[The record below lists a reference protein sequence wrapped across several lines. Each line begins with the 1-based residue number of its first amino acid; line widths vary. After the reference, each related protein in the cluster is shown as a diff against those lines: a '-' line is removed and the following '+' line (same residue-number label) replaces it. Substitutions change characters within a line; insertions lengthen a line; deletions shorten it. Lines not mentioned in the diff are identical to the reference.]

1 MIIDTLVEF
10 CNATAL
16 PTSTS
21 SDSVLIGN
29 VANINPVLKNTLVDA
44 GNGRPIYWVLV
55 VTTAVAGVSATT
67 RFQLATDSTAN
78 LATSRTNH
86 IDTGALATATL
97 ALGYTFISALPWGAT
112 YEQYMG
118 VWCTVATATLTA
130 GKVNSFLTL
139 DPTSFTTY
147 KALI

>member
-44 GNGRPIYWVLV
+44 GNGYPVYFVLI

-67 RFQLATDSTAN
+67 TFNLATDSTAN

-86 IDTGALATATL
+86 ITTPALPTATL
-97 ALGYTFISALPWGAT
+97 AAGYTFIQALPWGVT

-130 GKVNSFLTL
+130 GKVNAFLTMA
-139 DPTSFTTY
+139 PNAWTAY

>member
-1 MIIDTLVEF
+1 MIIDSTVEF

-29 VANINPVLKNTLVDA
+29 VVDTNPIGTNTLLDWGSGA
-44 GNGRPIYWVLV
+44 AIYFVLI

-67 RFQLATDSTAN
+67 TFNLATDSTAN

-86 IDTGALATATL
+86 ITTPALATATL
-97 ALGYTFISALPWGAT
+97 VKGYTFIQALPPTKT
-112 YEQYMG
+112 YERYMG
-118 VWCTVATATLTA
+118 VWATVATATLTA
-130 GKVNSFLTL
+130 GKVNAFLTK
-139 DPTSFTTY
+139 DPAVWNAY